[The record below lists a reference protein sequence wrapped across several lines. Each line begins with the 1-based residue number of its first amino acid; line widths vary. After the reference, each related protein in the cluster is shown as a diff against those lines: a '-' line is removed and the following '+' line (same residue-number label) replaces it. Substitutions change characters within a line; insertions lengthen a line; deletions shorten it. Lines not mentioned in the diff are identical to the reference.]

1 MKNFISSL
9 AVAAA
14 LIAPAISF
22 AQAGSNDPITRAQV
36 KSEIVQAE
44 QQGVLHQSRVHY
56 PDYNSQDSMHA
67 DASAHMNTNANANAT
82 AGGAE
87 YGSAMVGSSQSGQP
101 ASLPHNVMPN
111 SFYSHR

>member
-1 MKNFISSL
+1 MKTFISSL
-9 AVAAA
+9 AVAAV

-44 QQGVLHQSRVHY
+44 QQGVLHQSKVHY
-56 PDYNSQDSMHA
+56 PDYNRQDSMHA
-67 DASAHMNTNANANAT
+67 DAGANMNTNANAT
-82 AGGAE
+82 AGGGD

-101 ASLPHNVMPN
+101 ATSPHSVMPN
-111 SFYSHR
+111 SLYSHR

>member
-1 MKNFISSL
+1 MKTFISSL

-36 KSEIVQAE
+36 RSEIVQAE
-44 QQGVLHQSRVHY
+44 QQGVLHQSKVHY
-56 PDYNSQDSMHA
+56 PDYNRQDIVRA
-67 DASAHMNTNANANAT
+67 EANTNMKPNVNANANPT
-82 AGGAE
+82 AGAGE
-87 YGSAMVGSSQSGQP
+87 YGSAMSGSSQSGQP
-101 ASLPHNVMPN
+101 ATLQR